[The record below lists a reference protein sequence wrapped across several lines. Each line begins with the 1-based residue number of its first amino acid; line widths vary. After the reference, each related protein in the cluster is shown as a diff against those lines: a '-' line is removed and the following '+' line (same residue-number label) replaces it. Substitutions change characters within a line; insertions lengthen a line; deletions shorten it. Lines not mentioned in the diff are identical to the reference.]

1 MRIAIRLDAGP
12 DASGHERKLTALI
25 DQHGRLHDV
34 LVGWQACDAP
44 GVALGPVY
52 RITPEEWLLQ
62 LQVAQGTG
70 L

>member
-12 DASGHERKLTALI
+12 DASGQERKLTALI
-25 DQHGRLHDV
+25 DSHGQLQDV
-34 LVGWQACDAP
+34 KVGWQACDAP
-44 GVALGPVY
+44 DVALGPIY